1 MRNRL
6 LFIIVAALIVI
17 AAVVVILAYTYL
29 DIGLAPK
36 SGGALR
42 VALQSFSAETLDP
55 HSTTTKVSSTTVTC
69 MINWQEQIPKA
80 DSTQASVCSAGGR

>member
-1 MRNRL
+1 MTNRL

-17 AAVVVILAYTYL
+17 AAVIVILAYTYL

-36 SGGALR
+36 SGGVLR

-55 HSTTTKVSSTTVTC
+55 SLDNNEGLKYRQE
-69 MINWQEQIPKA
+69 QEQIAKA
-80 DSTQASVCSAGGR
+80 DWTQASVCSAAGR